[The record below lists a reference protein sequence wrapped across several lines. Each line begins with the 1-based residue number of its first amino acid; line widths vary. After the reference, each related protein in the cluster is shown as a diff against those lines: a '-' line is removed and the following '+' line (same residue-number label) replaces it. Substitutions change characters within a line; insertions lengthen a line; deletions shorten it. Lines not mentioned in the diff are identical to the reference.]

1 MKKVMKDV
9 YISDDPPGANVSV
22 EVGRPVHYCEGTP
35 DACWYSIMVLRD
47 NEDGPLYWCENC
59 GYTIEGG
66 AAMAIR
72 LNEVPL

>member
-1 MKKVMKDV
+1 MKKVMENV
-9 YISDDPPGANVSV
+9 YISDSIMGETRSGV
-22 EVGRPVHYCEGTP
+22 PVHYC
-35 DACWYSIMVLRD
+35 DSWNYDWYSIMVLRD